1 MAHTARINSSLW
13 PLKKEKTGLRNFLLK
28 TFFYFLPQIFWE
40 FVDHGGDEAFHGAE
54 LGVQTEE
61 HQHEEEA
68 AGPERREG
76 HLQHGTRVGEEGKA
90 GALKN
95 IMMERW

>member
-28 TFFYFLPQIFWE
+28 TFFYFSPQIFWE

-61 HQHEEEA
+61 EQHEEEA
-68 AGPERREG
+68 AGPEGRER
-76 HLQHGTRVGEEGKA
+76 HLEDSAGVGQESEARTWK
-90 GALKN
+90 
-95 IMMERW
+95 